1 MSVLEYTYEKL
12 KKRKMHFTLIDP
24 AKQSIEKTVEIVKEL
39 EKIGTDAIMVGGSTN
54 ITPELMDEHI
64 KEIKENIKIPVII
77 FPNGVQSISKYADA
91 IYFMS
96 MLNSMERDY
105 LIGNQVK
112 GARIIK
118 NYKLEAIPMGYIV
131 VEPGMTVGKV
141 GKAILVKRNDIDLAV
156 SYALAAQF
164 FGMKL
169 VYFEAGSGAPE
180 TVPPEMV
187 REVKK
192 EINIPLIVGGG
203 ITSSEKAGPILNA
216 GADIIVTGTLVERF
230 TDYRE
235 RIGNIIDLLRGG
247 VNETGGISQHLR

>member
-1 MSVLEYTYEKL
+1 MSVLEYIYETL

-24 AKQSIEKTVEIVKEL
+24 AKQSIEKTVEIVRDL

-64 KEIKENIKIPVII
+64 KKIKENIKIPVII

-118 NYKLEAIPMGYIV
+118 NFKLETIPMGYIV
-131 VEPGMTVGKV
+131 VEPGMTVGRV
-141 GKAILVKRNDIDLAV
+141 GKAILIKRNEIDLAV

-203 ITSSEKAGPILNA
+203 ITSREKAEPIINA

-230 TDYRE
+230 PDYRE
-235 RIGNIIDLLRGG
+235 RIKGIVDLLRGG
-247 VNETGGISQHLR
+247 GNEYGGLSEQL